1 MNNPINPLSRTT
13 SNPVNTNASKASNKE
28 QTESSSTSQ
37 ATSEDTVSLS
47 AQSQQVSGL
56 QQELKNAP
64 AIDRAKVES
73 IKQEIANGNYPLD
86 PEKIAKNLINLEQSL
101 LE

>member
-1 MNNPINPLSRTT
+1 MNDPINPISRTT
-13 SNPVNTNASKASNKE
+13 SNSVNTNSNKAVGKD
-28 QTESSSTSQ
+28 QTESSSASQ

-56 QQELKNAP
+56 QQELKNVP
-64 AIDRAKVES
+64 EIDRAKVES
-73 IKQEIANGNYPLD
+73 IKQEIADGNYPLD
-86 PEKIAKNLINLEQSL
+86 PEKIAQNLINLELSL